1 MAPAFGKAPKR
12 SSTKLFGHVCKRQK
26 LSKEER
32 AKKKEAKRL
41 KWAVPAGSKPPKRD
55 KSAEVPRAPKVA
67 PPPHEPTRR
76 QTSVVDNEKTRQEV
90 IARKADTDAKNKA
103 RREELFAKW
112 AARRAKTEEE
122 NETERIAVAKAAND
136 APSKITKEEKERIAE
151 EAKAAAF
158 DTLVRNAPFTNPELG
173 ERSPSSGGSTPCST
187 PGTPNTPE

>member
-41 KWAVPAGSKPPKRD
+41 KWTVPAGSKPPKRD

-122 NETERIAVAKAAND
+122 NETERIAAAKVAND
-136 APSKITKEEKERIAE
+136 APSKITKEEKERITE

-158 DTLVRNAPFTNPELG
+158 DTLVRNAPFTRPELG